1 MGEVGKERG
10 NVWTNLLKSLTFSY
24 LVTLVLLFILALV
37 VFKWQIGAGPVSG
50 AIIGIYIAVNLLAGR
65 MLGKRMGTR
74 KFLWGLAQ
82 GAGYFVIL
90 FLLSLLFGAG
100 GMEAGDAISAFF
112 LCAGSGMFGGM
123 TA

>member
-1 MGEVGKERG
+1 M
-10 NVWTNLLKSLTFSY
+10 
-24 LVTLVLLFILALV
+24 TLVLLFVLALV

-74 KFLWGLAQ
+74 KFLWGLVQ
-82 GAGYFVIL
+82 GSVYFIIL

-100 GMEAGDAISAFF
+100 GMEAGDVVSAFF